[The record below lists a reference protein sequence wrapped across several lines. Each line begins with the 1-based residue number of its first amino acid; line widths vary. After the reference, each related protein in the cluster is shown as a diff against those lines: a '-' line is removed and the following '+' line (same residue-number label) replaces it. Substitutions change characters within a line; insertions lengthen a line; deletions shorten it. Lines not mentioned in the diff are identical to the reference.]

1 MQARGFKAPIYLAKP
16 MSGKCQTLTIILHA
30 FAGGVFTTTPFAT
43 IVKVC
48 LVSTLVISFWCTIRA
63 YRKTARHLQAAQLR
77 ADDSWV
83 LLIKNEQP
91 RMAEIARPVFVTRR
105 LMLFS
110 LRDQR
115 GGFWS
120 LFIAAD
126 NAPEQTLRRLYVRLK
141 YPSAKHA

>member
-83 LLIKNEQP
+83 LPNQERAASHGRNCPPGICY
-91 RMAEIARPVFVTRR
+91 APVDAV
-105 LMLFS
+105 
-110 LRDQR
+110 
-115 GGFWS
+115 
-120 LFIAAD
+120 
-126 NAPEQTLRRLYVRLK
+126 
-141 YPSAKHA
+141 